1 MKFHNNMSGVSH
13 LFLVDRSRDRDRYMD
28 LTKPIL
34 ALLNFPN
41 SSKMLL
47 NSRNEVWPSVTKIR
61 WFKVVLTDVM
71 CTVNSRE

>member
-13 LFLVDRSRDRDRYMD
+13 LFHVDRSRDRDRYMD

-34 ALLNFPN
+34 ALLNFAN